1 MCMFILDNPF
11 ISELLYSTVNK
22 NSYPVLDT
30 PLVSGKVSNPLNSC
44 IASELLNKIN
54 NPKIYT
60 NSENSINWILS
71 NLTGTNL
78 PDMISL
84 FKDKARFRELLKK
97 IYPDFYFKKISYNE
111 LDKLNADEFKYPIVI
126 KPSVGFLS
134 FGVYTVYE
142 KKELDIVVNKIKSE
156 MEKVKET
163 FPKEVLNSDN
173 FIIEEFIK
181 GDEYAL
187 DVYYDDNSNPVI
199 LNVFKHPF
207 ADKYDVSDRMYIT
220 SASIIKENYS
230 GFYDLLKKIGEVSNL
245 KNFPMHIE
253 LRLNNDKIIP
263 IEVNPLRFAGWC
275 TTDLAY
281 YAYNI
286 NVYEYFMNNKI
297 PDWNK
302 IYNNDP
308 SSVYAFVMAEVPLD
322 VNKNDIISFDI
333 ESFKKDTNAEILN
346 VREFDYSTKP
356 MFCVL
361 FIKQNNF
368 DSIRHILKLDV
379 KKYIKLKQE
388 YAI

>member
-1 MCMFILDNPF
+1 MFILDNPF

-207 ADKYDVSDRMYIT
+207 SDKYDVSDRMYIT

-253 LRLNNDKIIP
+253 LRLDNDKIIP

-333 ESFKKDTNAEILN
+333 ELFKKDTNAEILN